1 MTPMLLS
8 PGNRPQPVSGID
20 DPLAAEA
27 GGPALIVAGD
37 DAAALPESPDP
48 TTLSLRPLS
57 FRERGGQW
65 HEIGYEAADHWQ
77 ALTPALRGRVL
88 ADRAAAFDVEEFKTT
103 TNGASASMITNNWI
117 HTGHPRRYRIAGE
130 LRDLAEVVAGLADR

>member
-27 GGPALIVAGD
+27 VGPALIVAAD
-37 DAAALPESPDP
+37 VAAALPESPDP
-48 TTLSLRPLS
+48 TTLGLRPLS
-57 FRERGGQW
+57 FRERGGHWQ
-65 HEIGYEAADHWQ
+65 EIGYEAADHWQ
-77 ALTPALRGRVL
+77 ALAPALRARVL
-88 ADRAAAFDVEEFKTT
+88 ADRTAAFDVEEFKAT

-117 HTGHPRRYRIAGE
+117 YSGHPRRYRIAGE
-130 LRDLAEVVAGLADR
+130 LRDLAEVVAAISA